1 MRAAVARGNSRPW
14 RDGSVEA
21 LVAAARRA
29 VEVRAHVRAREAG
42 AKNVRKWGRDAL
54 VDALVSP
61 THWSRRIEVGEFP
74 EGHAGIPG

>member
-42 AKNVRKWGRDAL
+42 AKNVRKWDRLRGCLLLFREVDTLPLEHMQQRLGAL
-54 VDALVSP
+54 HDLP
-61 THWSRRIEVGEFP
+61 
-74 EGHAGIPG
+74 